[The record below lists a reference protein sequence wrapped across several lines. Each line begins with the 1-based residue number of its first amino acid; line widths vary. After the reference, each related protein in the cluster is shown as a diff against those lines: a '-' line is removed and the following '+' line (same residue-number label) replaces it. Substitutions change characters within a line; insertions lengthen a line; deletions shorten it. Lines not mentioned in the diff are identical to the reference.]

1 MRPLLAVEEVS
12 KSFGA
17 NQVLVRLSLGVPA
30 GLAVGLIGPNGSGKT
45 TLYNILTGVIPPS
58 TGRIWFRDQEI
69 TGWPTHRIIRL
80 GIARTFQNLRLFK
93 RLTVFD
99 NVWGAQHRLPG
110 MPTWRLVVHD
120 REGERKR
127 RARVYHL
134 LELTGLAD
142 KADVLAQNLPLGEQR
157 KLEVARALARDP
169 DLLLLDEPTGGMV
182 PRETDDMAQLLE
194 QVIATGKT
202 LLLIEHKMA
211 MVMELCEHI
220 VVLNFGA
227 KICEGA
233 PQHVQTDPA
242 VIEAYM
248 GSEDDE
254 PTASERP

>member
-1 MRPLLAVEEVS
+1 MLAVKEVS

-17 NQVLVRLSLGVPA
+17 NQVLVRLSLEVRA
-30 GLAVGLIGPNGSGKT
+30 GMAVGLIGPNGSGKT
-45 TLYNILTGVIPPS
+45 TLFNILTGVIPPS
-58 TGRIWFRDQEI
+58 TGRIWFQDQEI
-69 TGWPTHRIIRL
+69 IGWPTYRIIQL

-93 RLTVFD
+93 RMTVFD
-99 NVWGAQHRLPG
+99 NVWAAQHRLPG
-110 MPTWRLVVHD
+110 MPTWRLVYHD

-134 LELTGLAD
+134 LDLTGLAD

-157 KLEVARALARDP
+157 KLELARALARDP
-169 DLLLLDEPTGGMV
+169 DLLLLDEPTGGLV
-182 PRETDDMAQLLE
+182 PRETDDMARLLE
-194 QVIATGKT
+194 QVIASGKT

-227 KICEGA
+227 KICEGT
-233 PQHVQTDPA
+233 PQHVQADPA

-248 GSEDDE
+248 GSEADE

>member
-1 MRPLLAVEEVS
+1 MLAVKDVS

-17 NQVLVRLSLGVPA
+17 NQILVRLNLEVPT
-30 GLAVGLIGPNGSGKT
+30 GLAVGLIGPNGAGKT
-45 TLYNILTGVIPPS
+45 TLFNILTGVIAPS
-58 TGRIWFRDQEI
+58 TGRIMFRNQEI

-93 RLTVFD
+93 RMTVFD
-99 NVWGAQHRLPG
+99 NVWAAQHRLPE
-110 MPTWRLVVHD
+110 MPTWRLVYPD
-120 REGERKR
+120 REGERQR
-127 RARVYHL
+127 RARVYQI

-142 KADVLAQNLPLGEQR
+142 KVDVLAQNLPLGEQR
-157 KLEVARALARDP
+157 KLELARAMAREP

-182 PRETDDMAQLLE
+182 PRETDDMVRILE
-194 QVIATGKT
+194 QVIASGKS

-227 KICEGA
+227 KICEGG
-233 PQHVQTDPA
+233 PRHVQADPA

-248 GSEDDE
+248 GSEVDAYS
-254 PTASERP
+254 ASKGP